1 MSSATQPADVIA
13 DYEALWNGDFSKID
27 VVSESATVYEPAA
40 PDGVVHG
47 RDGFEAFLR
56 EVRQGFPDLTLE
68 THDMLVRDGTVML
81 DFTVTGTFQGAY
93 YGAPPT
99 GRSMTLD
106 GMAKTLITD
115 GKIQEDFIY
124 FDKKDMFDQL
134 GMTFPDVLFL
144 LPKMLG
150 AKMRNLIP
158 RGT

>member
-1 MSSATQPADVIA
+1 MTSSTHPADVIA

-56 EVRQGFPDLTLE
+56 EVRQGHPDLTLE
-68 THDMLVRDGTVML
+68 THDMLVQDDTVML
-81 DFTVTGTFQGAY
+81 DFTVTGTFQGEY

-106 GMAKTLITD
+106 GMAKTVIS
-115 GKIQEDFIY
+115 GGQIQVDSIY
-124 FDKKDMFDQL
+124 FDRKDMFDQI

-144 LPKMLG
+144 LPKMIG
-150 AKMRNLIP
+150 AKI
-158 RGT
+158 RGFI